1 MMNKKV
7 YNSKDVYQAVQE
19 RLKKIFDEFDNIKI
33 AFSGGKDSG
42 VLLHLT
48 LDYKK
53 KHNLPHNIGVFH
65 LDYEAQYSAT
75 TEYVD
80 SIFQEFDKDI
90 ENLRCCVPVRC
101 ITSTSMFHSYW
112 RPWEESKKDIWV
124 RDLPT
129 KYLGKKDFDF
139 INDDMTDYEFQE
151 KIGLWFHKKSKAK
164 KTAILIGIRADESL
178 DRFRAIVSDRNINKY
193 NGISWSKKMDKDIYN
208 FYPIYDWKAE
218 DIWTANAKFG
228 WSYNKLYDLFYYAGV
243 KLSDMRVASPF
254 HDAAKSSLALYRVLD
269 PNVWG
274 KMVSRVNGVNFTAL
288 YGGTK
293 AMGWRRIEKPSHFT
307 WEQYANFL
315 LGTLPKEM
323 ADSYRAKL
331 HTSIKFWKDKGGV
344 LSKQAIEDLANA
356 GVVFEVGEMTNYKT
370 KKRPVRMEYID
381 EIDSKEFS
389 LIPTWKRLCITILK
403 NDHVGKYMGFSQTKA
418 ESAKRKKALE
428 KYKNL

>member
-1 MMNKKV
+1 MKKK
-7 YNSKDVYQAVQE
+7 YTNQTVYQATQK
-19 RLKKIFDEFDNIKI
+19 RLEYVFNNFEAIEV

-42 VLLHLT
+42 VLLNLVM
-48 LDYKK
+48 DYKR
-53 KHNLPHNIGVFH
+53 KHKLSSTIGVFH
-65 LDYEAQYSAT
+65 LDYEAQYTAT

-80 SIFQEFDKDI
+80 SVYSELNGEI

-101 ITSTSMFHSYW
+101 STSTSMLESYW
-112 RPWEESKKDIWV
+112 RPWEENKKDIWV
-124 RDLPT
+124 RDMPS
-129 KYLGKKDFDF
+129 KYLSKDDFDF
-139 INDDMTDYEFQE
+139 IHDDMSDYEFQE
-151 KIGLWFHKKSKAK
+151 KISLWWSQKTGK
-164 KTAILIGIRADESL
+164 KTAVLVGIRADESL

-193 NGISWSKKMDKDIYN
+193 NSISWSKKTNDMVSN
-208 FYPIYDWKAE
+208 FYPIYDWTTE

-243 KLSDMRVASPF
+243 SIHDMRVASPF

-293 AMGWRRIEKPSHFT
+293 AMGWRNIEKPSHFS
-307 WEQYANFL
+307 WKHYAMFL
-315 LGTLPKEM
+315 LETLPKEI
-323 ADSYRAKL
+323 AESYKEKL
-331 HTSIKFWKDKGGV
+331 ETSIKFWRNKGGV
-344 LSKQAIEDLANA
+344 LSKEAIQDLSDA
-356 GVVFEVGEMTNYKT
+356 GIEFEVGKKTNYKT
-370 KKRPVRMEYID
+370 DKRPVTMEYID
-381 EIDSKEFS
+381 EIDSKDFT

-403 NDHVGKYMGFSQTKA
+403 NDHIGKYMGFSQTKA